1 MTAPGTSER
10 RVPHKRAD
18 AIPSSPYVMMLAIGL
33 LVTLGIGSSFSTI
46 PIIATVFVP
55 LAFAITAVCA
65 PLSSVSPCP
74 ESV

>member
-1 MTAPGTSER
+1 MPETP
-10 RVPHKRAD
+10 P
-18 AIPSSPYVMMLAIGL
+18 AIR
-33 LVTLGIGSSFSTI
+33 SSFPAVVWNCAGVASATAD
-46 PIIATVFVP
+46 ATVFVP